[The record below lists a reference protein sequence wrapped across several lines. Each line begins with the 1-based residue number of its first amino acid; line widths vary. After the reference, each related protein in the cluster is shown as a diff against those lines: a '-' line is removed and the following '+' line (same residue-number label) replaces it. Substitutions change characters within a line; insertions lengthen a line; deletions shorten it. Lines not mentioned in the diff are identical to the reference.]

1 MKLIAKVL
9 ALFVLLTSV
18 ASAWDPDNCAVDL
31 VFDSTSAVSSHDSG
45 SPGNQAKD
53 LCGHCG
59 HVGVHLLGQIS
70 DNRVVAPDTM
80 AVRHGEPAVFAPLS
94 SFHSLFRPPRCS
106 LSV

>member
-18 ASAWDPDNCAVDL
+18 ASAWDPDHCGVDHAL
-31 VFDSTSAVSSHDSG
+31 DSTSAVSIHDNG
-45 SPGNQAKD
+45 SSGNQAQD

-59 HVGVHLLGQIS
+59 HLSSHLLGQIA
-70 DNRVVAPDTM
+70 DNDAREPRAV